1 MTWPFCP
8 PGGLR
13 AAPAP
18 LTAAGAAGAAGAVRA
33 SATTSSFAGP
43 LLGVSLWPSRALLS
57 PRTLR
62 SRIAETETELIGFLR
77 PFLFSSVMTSQTDRW
92 GRPPEW
98 AQNFRASQSNHHN
111 AVSQT
116 MCHGVLVLVNNLQ
129 MCLSKWQHPCKS
141 YDTYF
146 IMLVKN
152 IEVILFPYLSRSN
165 HFVFTH
171 VLLWG
176 FCYYKKIKSF

>member
-1 MTWPFCP
+1 MTWLFCP

-18 LTAAGAAGAAGAVRA
+18 LTAAGAAGAAGAARA
-33 SATTSSFAGP
+33 SATTSYFAGP

-57 PRTLR
+57 PRALR
-62 SRIAETETELIGFLR
+62 SRIAETETELIIFLQ
-77 PFLFSSVMTSQTDRW
+77 PFLFSSVMTSQTERW

-98 AQNFRASQSNHHN
+98 AQNFRASQSNHHS
-111 AVSQT
+111 AVSHT

-129 MCLSKWQHPCKS
+129 MCLSKWQNPFKF

-152 IEVILFPYLSRSN
+152 IEAIVFPYLSRSN
-165 HFVFTH
+165 YFVFTR
-171 VLLWG
+171 
-176 FCYYKKIKSF
+176 YYFGVFVIIKK